1 MQGSVYKSN
10 RLWQKTS
17 IWLHRQRQVIYAPP
31 PEKNGAL
38 RLLGLN
44 FNSLQVGN
52 ENQVSKVV
60 LASCR
65 KPSHRRRIPP
75 AGVDLLLSH
84 RPLTGVERK
93 REHEHSQALAWSFE
107 HDKS

>member
-1 MQGSVYKSN
+1 M
-10 RLWQKTS
+10 
-17 IWLHRQRQVIYAPP
+17 IYAPP

-52 ENQVSKVV
+52 ENQVSKAV

-75 AGVDLLLSH
+75 AGVDLLLSYT
-84 RPLTGVERK
+84 PLTGVEKGNMNIPKLLLGRLNMI
-93 REHEHSQALAWSFE
+93 RANTLAQQRRG
-107 HDKS
+107 